1 MGIRFAVCQ
10 GKAFVLDVTTVVW
23 YNGKEIVALCAVL
36 QKQKTADH
44 GYPLPKKGRIMGWMD
59 EIKAEFVKTFIRDDR
74 YKVFVTGFENT
85 ILITLVSI
93 VVGMVFGIAIAML
106 RYGFVQIK
114 KRKPVTPAKKIGYV
128 LYFIID
134 KILAFYVAVVRGVPL
149 VVQLLIMAFVI
160 MAGFPNKIVVC
171 CIAMG
176 LNSAAYVSEVVRG
189 GINSVDAGQM
199 DAGRSLGVG
208 AFDTIL
214 YIILPQA
221 FKSALPALCN
231 EGIAVLKETSIVG
244 YIAVVDLTRASDLVR
259 SRTMSPMMPL
269 FFIAAVYFA
278 CVMILSFG
286 VSILERR
293 LKQGDRG

>member
-1 MGIRFAVCQ
+1 
-10 GKAFVLDVTTVVW
+10 
-23 YNGKEIVALCAVL
+23 
-36 QKQKTADH
+36 
-44 GYPLPKKGRIMGWMD
+44 MGWL
-59 EIKAEFVKTFIRDDR
+59 ENISAEFDKTFIRDDR
-74 YKVFVTGFENT
+74 YKVFATGFQNT
-85 ILITLVSI
+85 LLITAVSLIVGLVAGILI
-93 VVGMVFGIAIAML
+93 AII
-106 RYGFVQIK
+106 RYGYSQMK
-114 KRKPVTPAKKIGYV
+114 KRKPVTWSQRLLHGV
-128 LYFIID
+128 LCIVD
-134 KILAFYVAVVRGVPL
+134 KILAFYVALMRGVPL

-160 MAGFPNKIVVC
+160 MAGFPNKLVVC

-199 DAGRSLGVG
+199 EAGRSLGVG
-208 AFDTIL
+208 AVATIF

-269 FFIAAVYFA
+269 FFIAMVYFV
-278 CVMILSFG
+278 CVMLLSWG

>member
-1 MGIRFAVCQ
+1 
-10 GKAFVLDVTTVVW
+10 
-23 YNGKEIVALCAVL
+23 
-36 QKQKTADH
+36 
-44 GYPLPKKGRIMGWMD
+44 MGWM
-59 EIKAEFVKTFIRDDR
+59 ETFMAEFEKTFIRDDR
-74 YKVFVTGFENT
+74 YKVFVTGFKNT
-85 ILITLVSI
+85 LLITAISLLVGLIGGILI
-93 VVGMVFGIAIAML
+93 AII
-106 RYGFVQIK
+106 RYGYSQMK
-114 KRKPVTPAKKIGYV
+114 KRKPVTVPQKL
-128 LYFIID
+128 LYLVVNIID
-134 KILAFYVAVVRGVPL
+134 KILALYVAVMRGVPL
-149 VVQLLIMAFVI
+149 VVQLLIMAFVV

-189 GINSVDAGQM
+189 GISSVDAGQM
-199 DAGRSLGVG
+199 EAGRSLGIS
-208 AFDTIL
+208 AAKTIF

-221 FKSALPALCN
+221 FKAALPALCN

-269 FFIAAVYFA
+269 MFIAIVYFV
-278 CVMILSFG
+278 CVMILSWG

>member
-1 MGIRFAVCQ
+1 
-10 GKAFVLDVTTVVW
+10 
-23 YNGKEIVALCAVL
+23 
-36 QKQKTADH
+36 
-44 GYPLPKKGRIMGWMD
+44 MGW
-59 EIKAEFVKTFIRDDR
+59 IQTFQNEFEKTFIRDDR
-74 YKVFVTGFENT
+74 YKVFVTGFKNT
-85 ILITLVSI
+85 LLITVISLIVGLVGGILI
-93 VVGMVFGIAIAML
+93 AMI
-106 RYGFVQIK
+106 RYGFSQMK
-114 KRKPVTPAKKIGYV
+114 KRKPVTFGKKLIYAALWV
-128 LYFIID
+128 VD
-134 KILAFYVAVVRGVPL
+134 RILALYVAIVRGVPL
-149 VVQLLIMAFVI
+149 IVQLLIMAFVV

-199 DAGRSLGVG
+199 EAGRSLGVS
-208 AFDTIL
+208 AAATI
-214 YIILPQA
+214 YHIILPQA

-269 FFIAAVYFA
+269 MFIALVYFL

>member
-1 MGIRFAVCQ
+1 MSWIETI
-10 GKAFVLDVTTVVW
+10 VTDF
-23 YNGKEIVALCAVL
+23 E
-36 QKQKTADH
+36 
-44 GYPLPKKGRIMGWMD
+44 
-59 EIKAEFVKTFIRDDR
+59 KTFIRDDR
-74 YKVFVTGFENT
+74 YKVFVTGFKNT
-85 ILITLVSI
+85 LLITIVSLIVGLVA
-93 VVGMVFGIAIAML
+93 GIIIAVM
-106 RYGFVQIK
+106 RYGFTQMK
-114 KRKPVTPAKKIGYV
+114 KRKPITLPQIV
-128 LYFIID
+128 D
-134 KILAFYVAVVRGVPL
+134 KILGLYVAVMRGVPL

-199 DAGRSLGVG
+199 EAGRSLGLS
-208 AFDTIL
+208 AATTIL
-214 YIILPQA
+214 HIILPQA

-231 EGIAVLKETSIVG
+231 EGIAVLKETSVVG

-269 FFIAAVYFA
+269 FFIAAVYFI
-278 CVMILSFG
+278 CVIVMSWG
-286 VSILERR
+286 VSILEKR

>member
-1 MGIRFAVCQ
+1 
-10 GKAFVLDVTTVVW
+10 
-23 YNGKEIVALCAVL
+23 
-36 QKQKTADH
+36 
-44 GYPLPKKGRIMGWMD
+44 MGWM
-59 EIKAEFVKTFIRDDR
+59 ETFMAEFNKTFIRDDR
-74 YKVFVTGFENT
+74 YKVFLTGFKNT
-85 ILITLVSI
+85 ILITVISLI
-93 VVGMVFGIAIAML
+93 VGLIGGILIAII
-106 RYGFVQIK
+106 RYGYSQMK
-114 KRKPVTPAKKIGYV
+114 KRKPVTVPQKI
-128 LYFIID
+128 LYLAVNIID
-134 KILAFYVAVVRGVPL
+134 KILALYVAVMRGVPL
-149 VVQLLIMAFVI
+149 VVQLLIMAFVV

-199 DAGRSLGVG
+199 EAGRSLGIS
-208 AFDTIL
+208 ASKTIF

-221 FKSALPALCN
+221 FKAALPALCN

-244 YIAVVDLTRASDLVR
+244 YIAIVDLTRASDLVR

-269 FFIAAVYFA
+269 MFIAIVYFV
-278 CVMILSFG
+278 CVMILSWG

>member
-1 MGIRFAVCQ
+1 
-10 GKAFVLDVTTVVW
+10 
-23 YNGKEIVALCAVL
+23 
-36 QKQKTADH
+36 
-44 GYPLPKKGRIMGWMD
+44 MGWVQTFQN
-59 EIKAEFVKTFIRDDR
+59 EFEKTFIRDDR
-74 YKVFVTGFENT
+74 YKVFITGFKNT
-85 ILITLVSI
+85 LLITVISLIVGLVGGILI
-93 VVGMVFGIAIAML
+93 AMI
-106 RYGFVQIK
+106 RYGFSQMK
-114 KRKPVTPAKKIGYV
+114 KRKPVTIGKKLIYAV
-128 LYFIID
+128 LWVVD
-134 KILAFYVAVVRGVPL
+134 KILALYVAVVRGVPL
-149 VVQLLIMAFVI
+149 VVQLLIMAFVV

-189 GINSVDAGQM
+189 GINAVDAGQM
-199 DAGRSLGVG
+199 EAGRSLGVS
-208 AFDTIL
+208 AAATIFH
-214 YIILPQA
+214 IILPQA

-269 FFIAAVYFA
+269 MFIAVVYFV

>member
-1 MGIRFAVCQ
+1 MGWI
-10 GKAFVLDVTTVVW
+10 
-23 YNGKEIVALCAVL
+23 ESI
-36 QKQKTADH
+36 TADF
-44 GYPLPKKGRIMGWMD
+44 
-59 EIKAEFVKTFIRDDR
+59 EKTFIRDDR
-74 YKVFVTGFENT
+74 YKVFVTGFKNT
-85 ILITLVSI
+85 LLITVISLIVGLVAGI
-93 VVGMVFGIAIAML
+93 VIAMV
-106 RYGFVQIK
+106 RYGFAQMK
-114 KRKPVTPAKKIGYV
+114 KRKPVTLPQRLVYGIFWIV
-128 LYFIID
+128 D
-134 KILAFYVAVVRGVPL
+134 KILALYVAVMRGVPL

-160 MAGFPNKIVVC
+160 MAGFPNKIAVC

-199 DAGRSLGVG
+199 EAGRSLGLG
-208 AFDTIL
+208 AATTIIH
-214 YIILPQA
+214 IILPQA

-259 SRTMSPMMPL
+259 SRTMAPMMPL
-269 FFIAAVYFA
+269 FFIAAVYFV
-278 CVMILSFG
+278 CVMLMSWG

>member
-1 MGIRFAVCQ
+1 
-10 GKAFVLDVTTVVW
+10 
-23 YNGKEIVALCAVL
+23 
-36 QKQKTADH
+36 
-44 GYPLPKKGRIMGWMD
+44 MGWIQTFQAD
-59 EIKAEFVKTFIRDDR
+59 FEKTFIRDDR
-74 YKVFVTGFENT
+74 YKVFVTGFKNT
-85 ILITLVSI
+85 LLITVVSLIVGLAAGILI
-93 VVGMVFGIAIAML
+93 AII
-106 RYGFVQIK
+106 RYGFSQMK
-114 KRKPVTPAKKIGYV
+114 KRKPATPGKRLVYA
-128 LYFIID
+128 LYWIVD
-134 KILAFYVAVVRGVPL
+134 KILALYVALMRGIPL
-149 VVQLLIMAFVI
+149 VVQLLIMAFVV
-160 MAGFPNKIVVC
+160 MAGFPNKIIVC

-189 GINSVDAGQM
+189 GINAVDAGQM
-199 DAGRSLGVG
+199 EAGRSLGVG
-208 AFDTIL
+208 AAATIIH
-214 YIILPQA
+214 IILPQA

-269 FFIAAVYFA
+269 LFIALVYFL

>member
-1 MGIRFAVCQ
+1 
-10 GKAFVLDVTTVVW
+10 
-23 YNGKEIVALCAVL
+23 
-36 QKQKTADH
+36 
-44 GYPLPKKGRIMGWMD
+44 MGWLD
-59 EIKAEFVKTFIRDDR
+59 TFAADFDKTFIRDDR
-74 YKVFVTGFENT
+74 YKVFATGFKNT
-85 ILITLVSI
+85 IFITLVSI
-93 VVGMVFGIAIAML
+93 VVGLVFGILIAIA
-106 RYGFVQIK
+106 RYGFSQMK
-114 KRKPVTPAKKIGYV
+114 AKSATTWLAKLWYAICWIV
-128 LYFIID
+128 D
-134 KILAFYVAVVRGVPL
+134 KLLALYVAVVRGVPL

-189 GINSVDAGQM
+189 GISSVDIGQM
-199 DAGRSLGVG
+199 EAGRSLGLNSS
-208 AFDTIL
+208 TTTL

-259 SRTMSPMMPL
+259 SRTLEPLMPL
-269 FFIAAVYFA
+269 LFIALVYFA
-278 CVMILSFG
+278 CVMILSWG

>member
-1 MGIRFAVCQ
+1 
-10 GKAFVLDVTTVVW
+10 
-23 YNGKEIVALCAVL
+23 
-36 QKQKTADH
+36 
-44 GYPLPKKGRIMGWMD
+44 MGWID
-59 EIKAEFVKTFIRDDR
+59 TFKAEFEKTFIRDDR
-74 YKVFVTGFENT
+74 YKVFLTGFKNT
-85 ILITLVSI
+85 LLITVVSLLVGLAAGILI
-93 VVGMVFGIAIAML
+93 AII
-106 RYGFVQIK
+106 RYGYSQMK
-114 KRKPVTPAKKIGYV
+114 KRRPVTVPQKLLHGV
-128 LYFIID
+128 LCVID
-134 KILAFYVAVVRGVPL
+134 KILACYVAVMRGVPL

-160 MAGFPNKIVVC
+160 MAGFPNKIIVC

-199 DAGRSLGVG
+199 EAGRSLGLS
-208 AFDTIL
+208 AATTIF
-214 YIILPQA
+214 YVILPQA
-221 FKSALPALCN
+221 FKAALPALCN

-269 FFIAAVYFA
+269 FFIAFVYFIL
-278 CVMILSFG
+278 VMILSWG